1 MGSYTTTLLLSSSQQ
16 KQQQILESLKM
27 SKMIFVLALMVAVA
41 STQPI
46 ETIAT
51 SGGVSL
57 STQLWNWGQA
67 AFEALVALVVKAF
80 EPVEPSR
87 DETMSKL
94 LILTGYTYDD
104 TNKIEVLDLQN
115 PQNSCTLPEEFP
127 TRLRWATGGFTQ
139 DGPLLC
145 GGYNY
150 DTRSQSNACF
160 TLKDSKFVEADVK
173 LQTKRQSAS
182 AVVLPNGGLWIQG
195 GYKGNTLSTSE

>member
-27 SKMIFVLALMVAVA
+27 AKMIFVLALMVAVA

-46 ETIAT
+46 DTIAT

-80 EPVEPSR
+80 EPLEPSR
-87 DETMSKL
+87 DETISKL
-94 LILTGYTYDD
+94 LILTGDPI
-104 TNKIEVLDLQN
+104 NEAKKIEVVDLQN
-115 PQNSCTLPEEFP
+115 PQNSCSLPEEFP
-127 TRLRWATGGFTQ
+127 TRLSMAVGGFTQ

-150 DTRSQSNACF
+150 DTRSKSNACF

-173 LQTKRQSAS
+173 LQTERSSAS
-182 AVVLPNGGLWIQG
+182 AVVLPNGEVGIQG
-195 GYKGNTLSTSE
+195 GVDGNRRLST